1 MAGVVSAV
9 TARVR
14 GTAAHAP
21 HLLSPWK
28 YFRQIFWGSGV
39 DLPETGFEDL
49 LEKITIDA
57 IELPPGEKAQ
67 MSLQMPAEFLIVFEP
82 VTHAAHFIDVKGE
95 PTRGRQTL
103 TRVCSIT

>member
-21 HLLSPWK
+21 HLLSPWE
-28 YFRQIFWGSGV
+28 FCRQMCGGSGV
-39 DLPETGFEDL
+39 DLPETGFEDV
-49 LEKITIDA
+49 LEEITIDA
-57 IELPPGEKAQ
+57 IELAPGEKAQ

-95 PTRGRQTL
+95 PTRERQTL
-103 TRVCSIT
+103 ALVYS